1 MKIKYE
7 CERCRIPKE
16 YYDLKIEPSIANPD
30 FTMPGYCRE
39 GHFWVL
45 LVEESQAKRGGYE

>member
-1 MKIKYE
+1 MKYE
-7 CERCRIPKE
+7 CERCRIPGG

-30 FTMPGYCRE
+30 FTMPSYCRE

-45 LVEESQAKRGGYE
+45 AEEESQAKRGGYE